1 MNKSDAVNQHYLLNE
16 QYKDASNFNTR
27 LHMIQQLSTQPVDWY
42 PWIFERIKKRPES
55 RVLELGCGPGY
66 LWQRNL
72 EKIPPSWDIT
82 LSDFSAG
89 MLKDAHHTLSNSG
102 RHFTFQLVDAQEIP
116 FEDAHFDILIANLM
130 LYHVPDLAR
139 ALAEIQ
145 RVLKPDGLFYA
156 ATITETAFAVVDRL
170 MRLAGMDSWA
180 DAAAFNLENGAE
192 KLSRWFS
199 QIEVQ
204 RLPIPIVVREADPL
218 ITFIRSSVPQNAYS
232 EAVFERLHAIIQR
245 ELSQEGQIRIPM
257 DIGVFEASGKRA

>member
-1 MNKSDAVNQHYLLNE
+1 MNKSDAINQHYLLNE

-27 LHMIQQLSTQPVDWY
+27 LHTIQNLSAQPVDWY
-42 PWIFERIKKRPES
+42 PWIFNLIKKRPDS

-66 LWQRNL
+66 LWQKNL

-130 LYHVPDLAR
+130 LYHVPDLPR

-156 ATITETAFAVVDRL
+156 ATVTETAFATVDRL
-170 MRLAGMDSWA
+170 IRAAGMDSWA
-180 DAAAFNLENGAE
+180 DVVTFSLENGADQ
-192 KLSRWFS
+192 LSRRYAHVD
-199 QIEVQ
+199 VQ
-204 RLPIPIVVREADPL
+204 RLPIPVVVKEAEPL
-218 ITFIRSSVPQNAYS
+218 VTFIRTGVPHDAYS
-232 EAVFERLHAIIQR
+232 EATFGRLHANIQQ
-245 ELSQEGQIRIPM
+245 ELAQKGEIRINM
-257 DIGVFEASGKRA
+257 DIGVFEASENK